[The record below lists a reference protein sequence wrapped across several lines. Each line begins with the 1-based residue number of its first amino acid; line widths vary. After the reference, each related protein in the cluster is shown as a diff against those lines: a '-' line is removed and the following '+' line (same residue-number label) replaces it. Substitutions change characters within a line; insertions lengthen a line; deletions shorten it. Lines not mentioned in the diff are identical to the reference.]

1 MSAASP
7 TIGAKER
14 DTLHWLMVRRL
25 FILGQDPPALASS
38 EGVGL
43 DELAE
48 EFGEDL
54 RLMMDLGWEVDDDR
68 KTVDLTVPAESLVK
82 TIRRLRRDARR
93 APSEPPREHDPLG
106 GDKGRWQRFREAV
119 EVCDEVLVLLDSPH
133 RGEAEEASATEC
145 SATGTTFEL
154 SPVRPPAIIV
164 LAAVERAARHER
176 SDEVATATVAEHL
189 GFDPTKKTNR
199 LLHHRLDGLR
209 DMGSLTRIARDG
221 ADTWLLTSEGREE
234 LDRRYEAEEVGEL
247 PEAPQHR
254 AWREARV
261 EAAVRLEGFK
271 DEMGTML
278 EEATALLDQP
288 HPPRSSEWIAMSQ
301 RLSPAAWRV
310 ASATH
315 CLYEWVEPDDDH
327 PDVDEAPGPSPG
339 RRAIAAWDQTSIELG
354 GPS

>member
-1 MSAASP
+1 MSATV

-14 DTLHWLMVRRL
+14 ATLHWLMVRRL
-25 FILGQDPPALASS
+25 FILGQDPPELARS
-38 EGVGL
+38 EGVSH

-54 RLMMDLGWEVDDDR
+54 RLMGDLGWEVEDDR
-68 KTVDLTVPAESLVK
+68 KTVGLTMPATSLSK

-93 APSEPPREHDPLG
+93 APSEPPRESEPQD
-106 GDKGRWQRFREAV
+106 DDAGRWERFREAV
-119 EVCDEVLVLLDSPH
+119 EVCDEVLDLLDSPH
-133 RGEAEEASATEC
+133 RVDGEEANATEC
-145 SATGTTFEL
+145 AATETSFEL
-154 SPVRPPAIIV
+154 SPVSPPAIII

-176 SDEVATATVAEHL
+176 SDEVATATVVEHL
-189 GFDPTKKTNR
+189 GFEPTKRTNR
-199 LLHHRLDGLR
+199 LLHSRLDSLR
-209 DMGSLTRIARDG
+209 NAGSLTRAARDSG
-221 ADTWLLTSEGREE
+221 DSWVLTSEGREE

-278 EEATALLDQP
+278 EEATALLNQP
-288 HPPRSSEWIAMSQ
+288 HPPRSAEWFAMSK

-310 ASATH
+310 GSATH
-315 CLYEWVEPDDDH
+315 CLYEWIEPDDDH
-327 PDVDEAPGPSPG
+327 PDVDERPGPSPG
-339 RRAIAAWDQTSIELG
+339 RRAISAWDQTTSESG

>member
-1 MSAASP
+1 MSATVA
-7 TIGAKER
+7 IGPKER
-14 DTLHWLMVRRL
+14 GTLHWLMVRRL
-25 FILGQDPPALASS
+25 FILGQDPPELARS
-38 EGVGL
+38 EGVSL

-54 RLMMDLGWEVDDDR
+54 RLMADLGWEIEDGR
-68 KTVDLTVPAESLVK
+68 KTVDLTMPAEILVK

-93 APSEPPREHDPLG
+93 APSEPPREHDPQ
-106 GDKGRWQRFREAV
+106 GDGEGRWKRFREAV
-119 EVCDEVLVLLDSPH
+119 ETCNEVLDLLDSPH
-133 RGEAEEASATEC
+133 RDEAEEANATEC
-145 SATGTTFEL
+145 SATGTAIEL
-154 SPVRPPAIIV
+154 SPVSPPAIII
-164 LAAVERAARHER
+164 LAAVERAARHES
-176 SDEVATATVAEHL
+176 SDEVATATVIEHL
-189 GFDPTKKTNR
+189 GFEPTRKTNR
-199 LLHHRLDGLR
+199 LLHLRLDGLR
-209 DMGSLTRIARDG
+209 DAGSLTRIARDG

-288 HPPRSSEWIAMSQ
+288 HPPHSSEWIAMSQ
-301 RLSPAAWRV
+301 RLSPATWRV
-310 ASATH
+310 GSATH
-315 CLYEWVEPDDDH
+315 CLYEWVEPDDDF

-339 RRAIAAWDQTSIELG
+339 RRAISAWDQTSIELG

>member
-1 MSAASP
+1 MSATV
-7 TIGAKER
+7 TIGSKER
-14 DTLHWLMVRRL
+14 STLHWLMARRL
-25 FILGQDPPALASS
+25 FILGQDPPELARN
-38 EGVGL
+38 EGIDL
-43 DELAE
+43 DELGE
-48 EFGEDL
+48 EFSEDL
-54 RLMMDLGWEVDDDR
+54 RLMMDVGFEVEDDR
-68 KTVDLTVPAESLVK
+68 ETVDLTMPAESLVK

-93 APSEPPREHDPLG
+93 APSEPPREHDPQ
-106 GDKGRWQRFREAV
+106 GDDEGRWQRFREAV
-119 EVCDEVLVLLDSPH
+119 EVCDEVLDLLDSPH
-133 RGEAEEASATEC
+133 RDEVEEVNATEC
-145 SATGTTFEL
+145 SGAAFEL
-154 SPVRPPAIIV
+154 SPVSPPAIII

-176 SDEVATATVAEHL
+176 SDEIATATVVEHL
-189 GFDPTKKTNR
+189 GFEPTQKTNR
-199 LLHHRLDGLR
+199 LLHLRLDGLR
-209 DMGSLTRIARDG
+209 DAGSLTRVGRNG

-234 LDRRYEAEEVGEL
+234 LDRRYEAEEVGDL

-310 ASATH
+310 GSATH

-327 PDVDEAPGPSPG
+327 PDVDERPGPSPG
-339 RRAIAAWDQTSIELG
+339 RRAISAWDQTSESG
-354 GPS
+354 GSA

>member
-1 MSAASP
+1 
-7 TIGAKER
+7 
-14 DTLHWLMVRRL
+14 
-25 FILGQDPPALASS
+25 
-38 EGVGL
+38 
-43 DELAE
+43 
-48 EFGEDL
+48 
-54 RLMMDLGWEVDDDR
+54 MMDLGWEVEDDR

-93 APSEPPREHDPLG
+93 APSEPPREHDPR
-106 GDKGRWQRFREAV
+106 GDDDGCWQRFREAV
-119 EVCDEVLVLLDSPH
+119 EVCDEVLDLLDSAH
-133 RGEAEEASATEC
+133 RDEAEETNATDC
-145 SATGTTFEL
+145 SATGTAFGL
-154 SPVRPPAIIV
+154 SPLRPPAIIV
-164 LAAVERAARHER
+164 LAAVERAARHGR
-176 SDEVATATVAEHL
+176 SDEVATETVVEHL

-199 LLHHRLDGLR
+199 MLHHRLEGLR
-209 DMGSLTRIARDG
+209 DAGSLTRVARDG
-221 ADTWLLTSEGREE
+221 ADIWLLTSEGREE
-234 LDRRYEAEEVGEL
+234 LDRRFEAEEVGEL

-261 EAAVRLEGFK
+261 GAAVRFEGFK

-288 HPPRSSEWIAMSQ
+288 HPPHSSEWIAMSQ

-310 ASATH
+310 GSATH

-339 RRAIAAWDQTSIELG
+339 RRAISAWDQTSIELG